1 MHCRNKTLP
10 YYNYPTHYKST
21 TLQFKKIIK
30 ERRKRNDYINTTH
43 VSNIENLKIIA
54 NQNALQK

>member
-1 MHCRNKTLP
+1 MSLKYFAAHLKL
-10 YYNYPTHYKST
+10 THYKST